1 MSGCCGRPK
10 TTGVSHNRKANTYV
24 TSSRSDPIQSP
35 PNKKVNTL
43 ESYFVSKYKSST
55 TESQP
60 LSPVESNQS
69 SVTSAQ
75 TEEVPSASQSLS
87 PSPIQLDECSAN
99 TIPTEDVLS
108 APTSPTPEIESE
120 KASDSESE
128 GELPTETAS
137 TLKPTDRQDGRKLAC
152 TLKWEKAYSWAHY
165 SSIKGGWFCK
175 ICEEYSQT
183 GDKFWKTVPKKHDA
197 HPGEAFKEH
206 SSSKKHTDAICSKKE
221 IQSILSKGNI
231 ITQLQRGQEICSE
244 TDRKKNRDLIK
255 KLIKKR
261 LLSS

>member
-1 MSGCCGRPK
+1 M
-10 TTGVSHNRKANTYV
+10 
-24 TSSRSDPIQSP
+24 
-35 PNKKVNTL
+35 
-43 ESYFVSKYKSST
+43 ESYFVSKSKSST

-75 TEEVPSASQSLS
+75 TEVVPSASQSPS
-87 PSPIQLDECSAN
+87 PSPIELDECSAN
-99 TIPTEDVLS
+99 AIRTEDVLS

-120 KASDSESE
+120 KVSDSEIE

-137 TLKPTDRQDGRKLAC
+137 TLKPSDRQDGKKLAFA
-152 TLKWEKAYSWAHY
+152 LKWEKAYPWVYY

-206 SSSKKHTDAICSKKE
+206 GGSKKHTDAICSKKE
-221 IQSILSKGNI
+221 IQSIHSKGNI
-231 ITQLQRGQEICSE
+231 ITQL
-244 TDRKKNRDLIK
+244 K
-255 KLIKKR
+255 
-261 LLSS
+261 

>member
-1 MSGCCGRPK
+1 MSGRRG
-10 TTGVSHNRKANTYV
+10 SHNRKSNTYV
-24 TSSRSDPIQSP
+24 TSSRSDTILSP

-75 TEEVPSASQSLS
+75 TEEVPSASQSPS

-108 APTSPTPEIESE
+108 APTSSTPEIESE

-128 GELPTETAS
+128 VNYQ
-137 TLKPTDRQDGRKLAC
+137 LKPQA
-152 TLKWEKAYSWAHY
+152 
-165 SSIKGGWFCK
+165 
-175 ICEEYSQT
+175 
-183 GDKFWKTVPKKHDA
+183 
-197 HPGEAFKEH
+197 
-206 SSSKKHTDAICSKKE
+206 
-221 IQSILSKGNI
+221 
-231 ITQLQRGQEICSE
+231 
-244 TDRKKNRDLIK
+244 
-255 KLIKKR
+255 
-261 LLSS
+261 LLSLQIGKMIGNLHLP

>member
-1 MSGCCGRPK
+1 MSGRRG
-10 TTGVSHNRKANTYV
+10 SHNRKSNTYV
-24 TSSRSDPIQSP
+24 TSSRSDTIQSP

-43 ESYFVSKYKSST
+43 ELYFVSKYKSST

-75 TEEVPSASQSLS
+75 TEEAPSASQPPS

-108 APTSPTPEIESE
+108 APTSSTPEIESE

-137 TLKPTDRQDGRKLAC
+137 TLKPTDRQDDRKLAF
-152 TLKWEKAYSWAHY
+152 TLKWKKACPWAYY
-165 SSIKGGWFCK
+165 SSIKGGWFRK

-206 SSSKKHTDAICSKKE
+206 SGSKKHTDAICKKKE

-231 ITQLQRGQEICSE
+231 IAHLQRGKEIRS
-244 TDRKKNRDLIK
+244 
-255 KLIKKR
+255 
-261 LLSS
+261 